1 MVLKTMAPIIPPA
14 AAPPAGLGAWHA
26 KHLSFEANTLAPH
39 AGHVQF
45 ANPPGRHEPGVGE
58 VAFSRLCALLDEL
71 GYEGHVGMEYK
82 PSTSTTVQSL
92 AGWGEAHGLL
102 VR

>member
-1 MVLKTMAPIIPPA
+1 MA
-14 AAPPAGLGAWHA
+14 AATAHIDAVITGQVLRVRS
-26 KHLSFEANTLAPH
+26 LSSRLA
-39 AGHVQF
+39 F
-45 ANPPGRHEPGVGE
+45 ADVKLVGDEPGVGE
-58 VAFSRLCALLDEL
+58 VDFSRLCALLDEL